1 MDLVRAIND
10 RTTQLSGHAR
20 SLAANWHG
28 HPTGHKVVGAVA
40 VFTSGVAGAALIR
53 RFGFRKFRKL
63 YIFGLL
69 VHKMKNTY
77 NPKPTPGAPTDGRAR

>member
-10 RTTQLSGHAR
+10 RTTEISGHAR

-28 HPTGHKVVGAVA
+28 HPSGHKVVGTVA
-40 VFTSGVAGAALIR
+40 VVTSGVASAALIR

-69 VHKMKNTY
+69 VHKMKNTF
-77 NPKPTPGAPTDGRAR
+77 NAKPTPGAPMDGRVR